1 MALKNNTWTL
11 NQWYDQDVAG
21 NVSYSGAVGGF
32 FGWGRNSEGD
42 LAQNSTAVAHYS
54 SPIQVS
60 TDSTWNFYPAG
71 HSFVAGENLLTK
83 TDGTLWSWG
92 YNLYGQLGH
101 NNLTEYSSPT
111 QIPGT
116 DWSTAIGSR
125 GVSYAVKTNGTLW
138 AMGGYNAQ
146 GSGGVNNIANFSSPI
161 QIPGTTWGNKIY
173 GNNTWAGAIKTDGT
187 LWVWGYGK
195 NGQLGQNNTVQYSS
209 PVQIPGTNWNR
220 MSSGSEESAM
230 ATKTDGTLW
239 FWGYANHGGPGNG
252 GGGAY
257 AYSSPI
263 QVGTAT
269 DWALGEYKSSIGQY
283 GQCNVIKTDGTLWSW
298 GYTSYGICGD
308 TQNHSSPVQMPGTNW
323 NAVSNSYAR
332 YIIATKTDGTLWS
345 WGDNSSWMGGALFGD
360 LAQGTRRSS
369 PVQLPGT
376 TVWDHVVATRRNAF
390 ARNIL

>member
-1 MALKNNTWTL
+1 MALKNNTWKL
-11 NQWYDQDVAG
+11 NQWYDQSVAG
-21 NVSYSGAVGGF
+21 NASYTGAFAGF

-42 LAQNSTAVAHYS
+42 LAQNSTAVSTYS
-54 SPIQVS
+54 SPIQIS
-60 TDSTWNFYPAG
+60 TDTTWNFYPAG

-92 YNLYGQLGH
+92 YNLYGQLGQ
-101 NNLTEYSSPT
+101 NNLTEYSSP
-111 QIPGT
+111 
-116 DWSTAIGSR
+116 S
-125 GVSYAVKTNGTLW
+125 
-138 AMGGYNAQ
+138 
-146 GSGGVNNIANFSSPI
+146 
-161 QIPGTTWGNKIY
+161 
-173 GNNTWAGAIKTDGT
+173 
-187 LWVWGYGK
+187 
-195 NGQLGQNNTVQYSS
+195 
-209 PVQIPGTNWNR
+209 QIPGTNWNR
-220 MSSGSEESAM
+220 MACGSEESAL

-252 GGGAY
+252 SHEY

-263 QVGTAT
+263 QVGTGT
-269 DWALGEYKSSIGQY
+269 DWALGEYKSSVGQY

-308 TQNHSSPVQMPGTNW
+308 TKNHSSPVQMPGTNW

-376 TVWDHVVATRRNAF
+376 TMWDNVVATRRNAF
-390 ARNIL
+390 ARNIS